1 MMNTRRSILH
11 SVTNIFENVADSKHT
26 FCSMSVVE
34 HPDVVEVVV
43 VRV

>member
-26 FCSMSVVE
+26 KSHKGGFCYG
-34 HPDVVEVVV
+34 
-43 VRV
+43 

>member
-26 FCSMSVVE
+26 KSHTWRILLWIDSF
-34 HPDVVEVVV
+34 
-43 VRV
+43 